1 MPTRINRTTE
11 IFDANEKLPARDP
24 WIEKLAWLMDS
35 AIPIGPW
42 RIGLDSV
49 VGLVPGFGDLV
60 GALVSMLIVLRA
72 MSAGVPKVA
81 VARMMT
87 NIAID
92 SLVGAIPIA
101 GDFFDMAYKSN
112 LKNLKIY
119 EESLSRGQSGTSR
132 HWGFFA
138 LVLLVAAIL
147 VGTPA
152 AVVYL
157 LMR

>member
-119 EESLSRGQSGTSR
+119 EESLSRGQSGPRGTGDSSR
-132 HWGFFA
+132 WFCWWPRSWLAHRQRSS
-138 LVLLVAAIL
+138 IC
-147 VGTPA
+147 
-152 AVVYL
+152 
-157 LMR
+157 